1 MINQEKISN
10 IVNKIATGYNP
21 EKIILFGSY
30 AIGNPDENSDLDLL
44 IIKDS
49 DLPRPQRTVEIR
61 KMLYG
66 SMVPIDLLVYTNKE
80 IEESKNKTYGFIHEI
95 LKTGKTLYE
104 QTC

>member
-80 IEESKNKTYGFIHEI
+80 IEESKSKTYGFIHKV